1 MISSNP
7 AVIPFPKR
15 VEPLD
20 GIDFSACRFQA
31 EAELRVAM
39 LHKLFN
45 ILARS
50 GAATAAATDLHELCQ
65 NAHEMLN
72 DVMVLYRSSLTQ
84 AQGRAGDE

>member
-1 MISSNP
+1 M
-7 AVIPFPKR
+7 
-15 VEPLD
+15 
-20 GIDFSACRFQA
+20 
-31 EAELRVAM
+31 AM

>member
-1 MISSNP
+1 MTSSNP

-20 GIDFSACRFQA
+20 GIDFSACCFQA

-50 GAATAAATDLHELCQ
+50 GAATATTTDLREHCQ
-65 NAHEMLN
+65 NAHQMLS
-72 DVMVLYRSSLTQ
+72 DVVVLYRSSLAQ
-84 AQGRAGDE
+84 ADGRAGDE